1 MSNSSPESEFT
12 IDTLAVHA
20 GRPERTPDG
29 SVNPPIV
36 PSSTVH
42 AGGPVGYLRH
52 GNETFDALEATIG
65 ALEGGSATVYAS
77 GMAAANAVFDLV
89 PLGGVIVASKH
100 SYAAVGTRLNELA
113 QRGQIELRLVDV
125 TDQADIAAKVSGDG
139 KPANLVWIE
148 TPTNPLLEICDIK
161 ATAELTHK
169 VGALLA
175 VDNTFMTPARQRPLT
190 LGADIVMHS
199 VTKGLSGH
207 SDLLMGTT
215 IAKDAQVAEQL
226 HGRRTILGAVPSVF
240 DAFLAL
246 RGIRTLTVRID
257 RAEANAKI
265 LAQRLCE
272 HPKVSKVYYPG
283 LANHPHSEVHA
294 AQASGPGFMISF
306 EVGNSASDADR
317 VCESTKIFTNATS
330 LGGVESLLERRR
342 RWAHENQDVPENLI
356 RISVGIEDVEDLW
369 NDLAESIEKAKTH
382 V

>member
-1 MSNSSPESEFT
+1 MSNSSHDSEFT

-29 SVNPPIV
+29 SINPPIV

-52 GNETFDALEATIG
+52 GNETFEALETTIG
-65 ALEGGSATVYAS
+65 ALEGGTATVYSS
-77 GMAAANAVFDLV
+77 GMGAANAVFDLV

-125 TDQADIAAKVSGDG
+125 TDQTELAAKIAGEG

-148 TPTNPLLEICDIK
+148 TPTNPLLEVCDIK
-161 ATAELTHK
+161 ATATLAHA

-175 VDNTFMTPARQRPLT
+175 VDSTFMTPARQQPLT

-207 SDLLMGTT
+207 ADLLMGAT
-215 IAKDAQVAEQL
+215 IAKDAEVAKQL

-240 DAFLAL
+240 DAYLAL

-257 RAEANAKI
+257 RAEENAKV
-265 LAQRLCE
+265 LAQRLVD

-283 LANHPHSEVHA
+283 LAEHPNADVHA
-294 AQASGPGFMISF
+294 AQASGPGFIISF
-306 EVGNSASDADR
+306 EVGSSASDADK
-317 VCESTKIFTNATS
+317 VCESTKILANATS

-356 RISVGIEDVEDLW
+356 RVSVGIENVDDLW
-369 NDLAESIEKAKTH
+369 NDLAQALNQI
-382 V
+382 

>member
-1 MSNSSPESEFT
+1 MSNSSHDSEFT

-29 SVNPPIV
+29 SINPPIV

-42 AGGPVGYLRH
+42 AGGPAGYLRH
-52 GNETFDALEATIG
+52 GNETFEALETTIG
-65 ALEGGSATVYAS
+65 ALEGGIATVYSS
-77 GMAAANAVFDLV
+77 GMGAANAVFDLV

-125 TDQADIAAKVSGDG
+125 TDQTELAAKITGEG

-148 TPTNPLLEICDIK
+148 TPTNPLLEVCDIK
-161 ATAELTHK
+161 ATAALAHA

-175 VDNTFMTPARQRPLT
+175 VDSTFMTPARQQPLS

-207 SDLLMGTT
+207 ADLLMGAT
-215 IAKDAQVAEQL
+215 IAKDAEVAKLL

-257 RAEANAKI
+257 RAEENAKV
-265 LAQRLCE
+265 LTQRLVE

-283 LANHPHSEVHA
+283 LAKHPNAQVHA
-294 AQASGPGFMISF
+294 AQASGPGFIISF
-306 EVGNSASDADR
+306 EVGSSASDADK
-317 VCESTKIFTNATS
+317 VCESTKILANATS

-342 RWAHENQDVPENLI
+342 RWPHENQDVPQNLI
-356 RISVGIEDVEDLW
+356 RVSVGIESVEDLW
-369 NDLAESIEKAKTH
+369 ADLAQALDQI
-382 V
+382 

>member
-1 MSNSSPESEFT
+1 MSNSSQEESDYT

-29 SVNPPIV
+29 SINPPIV

-52 GNETFDALEATIG
+52 GNETFEALESTIG
-65 ALEGGSATVYAS
+65 ALEVGTATVFAS

-125 TDQADIAAKVSGDG
+125 TDQADIAAKISGPD
-139 KPANLVWIE
+139 KTANLVWIE
-148 TPTNPLLEICDIK
+148 TPTNPLLEICDIA
-161 ATAELTHK
+161 ATAKLAHE

-175 VDNTFMTPARQRPLT
+175 VDNTFMTPARQRPLN

-207 SDLLMGTT
+207 ADLLMGAT
-215 IAKDAQVAEQL
+215 IAKDAEVAKQL

-265 LAQRLCE
+265 LAQRLSE

-283 LANHPHSEVHA
+283 LASHPNADVHA
-294 AQASGPGFMISF
+294 TQASGLGFIISF
-306 EVGNSASDADR
+306 EVGNSASDADK
-317 VCESTKIFTNATS
+317 VCESTKILANATS

-342 RWAHENQDVPENLI
+342 RWTHENQDVPENLI
-356 RISVGIEDVEDLW
+356 RVSVGIEDVEDLW
-369 NDLAESIEKAKTH
+369 SDLKQAIE
-382 V
+382 VLP

>member
-65 ALEGGSATVYAS
+65 ALEGGTATVYAS

-306 EVGNSASDADR
+306 DVGNSASDADR

-356 RISVGIEDVEDLW
+356 RISVGIEDAEDLW
-369 NDLAESIEKAKTH
+369 TDLSQAISKF
-382 V
+382 

>member
-1 MSNSSPESEFT
+1 MSNSSHDSEFT

-29 SVNPPIV
+29 SINPPIV

-52 GNETFDALEATIG
+52 GNETFEALETTIG
-65 ALEGGSATVYAS
+65 ALEGGIATVYSS
-77 GMAAANAVFDLV
+77 GMGAANAVFDLV

-125 TDQADIAAKVSGDG
+125 TDQTELAAKIAGEG

-148 TPTNPLLEICDIK
+148 TPTNPLLEVCDIK
-161 ATAELTHK
+161 ATATLAHA

-175 VDNTFMTPARQRPLT
+175 VDSTFMTPARQQPLT

-207 SDLLMGTT
+207 ADLLMGAT
-215 IAKDAQVAEQL
+215 IAKDAEVAKQL

-240 DAFLAL
+240 DAYLAL

-257 RAEANAKI
+257 RAEENAKV
-265 LAQRLCE
+265 LAQRLVD

-283 LANHPHSEVHA
+283 LAEHPNADVHA
-294 AQASGPGFMISF
+294 AQASGPGFIISF
-306 EVGNSASDADR
+306 EVGSSASDADK
-317 VCESTKIFTNATS
+317 VCESTKILANATS

-356 RISVGIEDVEDLW
+356 RVSVGIENVDDLW
-369 NDLAESIEKAKTH
+369 NDLAQALNQI
-382 V
+382 